1 MTAMSRIA
9 IMQGRLLPPE
19 WGRFQCFPR
28 DRWREEF
35 ARAAEADLDAIEWIY
50 DLHGADANP
59 VATDEG
65 IAEIRALSRRH
76 AVEVVSMCA
85 DYFMDRPFTTATTAE
100 FEELVRVLLWLL
112 ERCHL
117 AGISRV
123 VLPFV
128 DASRIQTPD
137 QENRIIDMLCR
148 VLPLAEQ
155 FGVELHLETSLAP
168 NEFASLLAQLPQ
180 SILKVNYDSGNS
192 ASLGYDVRR
201 EIAAYGP
208 RIGSVHLKDRVRG
221 GGTVAL
227 GQGDAEISVLL
238 VRLASTA
245 YEGDYVLQVAR
256 GEAGKEVGWAQQNRA
271 FLLRHLNQANLPA
284 RRARQ

>member
-1 MTAMSRIA
+1 MSRIA

-19 WGRFQCFPR
+19 GATFQCFPR
-28 DRWREEF
+28 DHWSEEF
-35 ARAAEADLDAIEWIY
+35 PRAAEADLDAIEWIY
-50 DLHGADANP
+50 DLQGADVNP

-137 QENRIIDMLCR
+137 QENRIIDMLCQ

-155 FGVELHLETSLAP
+155 FGVELDLETSLGP

-192 ASLGYDVRR
+192 ASLGYDVRS
-201 EIAAYGP
+201 EIAAYGS
-208 RIGSVHLKDRVRG
+208 RIGSVHVKDRVRD

-227 GQGDAEISVLL
+227 GKGDAEISVLL
-238 VRLASTA
+238 AALASTG

-256 GEAGKEVGWAQQNRA
+256 GEAGKEIGWAQQNRA
-271 FLLRHLNQANLPA
+271 FLLRHLDPPNLQAG
-284 RRARQ
+284 RARQ